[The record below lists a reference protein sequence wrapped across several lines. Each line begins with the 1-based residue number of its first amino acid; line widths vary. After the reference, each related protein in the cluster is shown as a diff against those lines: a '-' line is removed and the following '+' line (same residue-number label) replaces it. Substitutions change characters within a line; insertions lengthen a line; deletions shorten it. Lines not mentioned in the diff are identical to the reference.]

1 MARCRV
7 CKRSQWQARQCGA
20 KCYQRTRVRKVT
32 SKAGR
37 DLSSLA
43 CTWDRL
49 GGFDEASEPRE
60 HQGLVFCSM
69 QPRLHS
75 SYLIFLTLPC
85 RSPPDPSLHASN
97 FLDPWEPVVLIACKT
112 GVKSIQLCHQLSETR
127 PEFYR
132 TAYVGP
138 RTPIGSTETDFPPP
152 PKRTRLHLKTLIYL
166 PHASHSPLR
175 TVFVSLKNVFPSSTP
190 ETPHASAQRLTST
203 QPTPTRHPL

>member
-1 MARCRV
+1 VRR
-7 CKRSQWQARQCGA
+7 KR
-20 KCYQRTRVRKVT
+20 
-32 SKAGR
+32 
-37 DLSSLA
+37 LSTHSSPQSDVESRERSFLSGMGPP
-43 CTWDRL
+43 
-49 GGFDEASEPRE
+49 GGFDQASEPRE
-60 HQGLVFCSM
+60 HQGPRSRLLQSLSM

-75 SYLIFLTLPC
+75 SCLIFLTLPC

-138 RTPIGSTETDFPPP
+138 RTPIGSTETDLPPP
-152 PKRTRLHLKTLIYL
+152 PKRTRLHLKALIYL
-166 PHASHSPLR
+166 QHASHSPLR
-175 TVFVSLKNVFPSSTP
+175 NVFVSSFKNVSPSSTTP
-190 ETPHASAQRLTST
+190 ETPHAPAKRLTST